1 MENNETPNTDVQD
14 NTTQPTQT
22 EVKESEA
29 PKQTD
34 EGEGKKYT
42 DEDVNRIIDAKWKK
56 WEERQAKK
64 QAEAKKL
71 EGLSDVEKSEKLRKQ
86 AEDHAAELQAELD
99 KMQMRQTT
107 SKMLSE
113 ASLPVSDTIT
123 SLITTDEAETTKQ
136 NVDALVAYGKQ
147 IAEAV
152 KREYLRGNGNVAR
165 SGNSIQGTN
174 SNLGA
179 KIANLANK
187 QENRENP
194 YFKK

>member
-14 NTTQPTQT
+14 NTQPTQT

-29 PKQTD
+29 PKQAD
-34 EGEGKKYT
+34 EGKKYT

-71 EGLSDVEKSEKLRKQ
+71 EGLSDVEKAEKLRKQ
-86 AEDHAAELQAELD
+86 AEDHANELQAELD

-123 SLITTDEAETTKQ
+123 SLITTGEAETTKQ

-174 SNLGA
+174 LNLGA

-194 YFKK
+194 YFNK

>member
-1 MENNETPNTDVQD
+1 METNETPNTDVQD
-14 NTTQPTQT
+14 NTTQPTQS
-22 EVKESEA
+22 EVKEPEA
-29 PKQTD
+29 PKQAD

-71 EGLSDVEKSEKLRKQ
+71 EGLSDVEKAERLRKQ
-86 AEDHAAELQAELD
+86 AEDHAAKLQAELD

-123 SLITTDEAETTKQ
+123 SLITTGEAETTKQ

-179 KIANLANK
+179 KIAELANK

>member
-1 MENNETPNTDVQD
+1 METNETQNTDVQE
-14 NTTQPTQT
+14 NTQPTQA
-22 EVKESEA
+22 EVKEPEA
-29 PKQTD
+29 PKQAD
-34 EGEGKKYT
+34 EGKKYT
-42 DEDVNRIIDAKWKK
+42 DEDVNKIIDAKWKK

-71 EGLSDVEKSEKLRKQ
+71 EGLSDVEKAEKLRKQ
-86 AEDHAAELQAELD
+86 AEDHANELQAELD
-99 KMQMRQTT
+99 KVQMRQTT
-107 SKMLSE
+107 TKMLSE
-113 ASLPVSDTIT
+113 SSLPVSDSII
-123 SLITTDEAETTKQ
+123 SMITTGEAETTKQ

-152 KREYLRGNGNVAR
+152 KREYLRGNGNVSR

-179 KIANLANK
+179 KIAELVNK
-187 QENRENP
+187 QKNRENP

>member
-1 MENNETPNTDVQD
+1 METNETQNTDVQE
-14 NTTQPTQT
+14 NTQPTQA
-22 EVKESEA
+22 EVKEPEA
-29 PKQTD
+29 PKQAD
-34 EGEGKKYT
+34 EGKKYT

-71 EGLSDVEKSEKLRKQ
+71 EGLSDVEKAEKLRKQ
-86 AEDHAAELQAELD
+86 AEDHAKELQAQLD
-99 KMQMRQTT
+99 KVQMRQTT

-113 ASLPVSDTIT
+113 SSLPVSDSII
-123 SLITTDEAETTKQ
+123 SMITTGEAETTKQ

-152 KREYLRGNGNVAR
+152 KREYLRGNGNVSR

-179 KIANLANK
+179 KIAELVNK
-187 QENRENP
+187 QKNRENP

>member
-1 MENNETPNTDVQD
+1 METNETPNTDVQD
-14 NTTQPTQT
+14 NTQPTQT
-22 EVKESEA
+22 EAKESEA
-29 PKQTD
+29 PKQAD

-71 EGLSDVEKSEKLRKQ
+71 EGLSDVEKAEKLRKQ
-86 AEDHAAELQAELD
+86 AEDHAAKLQAELD

-123 SLITTDEAETTKQ
+123 SLITTGEAETTKQ

-179 KIANLANK
+179 KIAELANK
-187 QENRENP
+187 QKNRENP

>member
-1 MENNETPNTDVQD
+1 MEQNNTQNTDVQD
-14 NTTQPTQT
+14 NTQPTQT
-22 EVKESEA
+22 EVKEPEA
-29 PKQTD
+29 PKQAD
-34 EGEGKKYT
+34 EGKKYT

-71 EGLSDVEKSEKLRKQ
+71 EGLSDVEKAEKLRKQ
-86 AEDHAAELQAELD
+86 AEDHANELQAELD
-99 KMQMRQTT
+99 KVQMRQTT

-113 ASLPVSDTIT
+113 ASLPVSDSII
-123 SLITTDEAETTKQ
+123 SMITTGEAETTKQ

-147 IAEAV
+147 IAEVV
-152 KREYLRGNGNVAR
+152 KREYLRGNGNVSR

-179 KIANLANK
+179 KIAELANK
-187 QENRENP
+187 QEKRDNP

>member
-22 EVKESEA
+22 EVKEPEA
-29 PKQTD
+29 PKQED
-34 EGEGKKYT
+34 EGKKYT

-71 EGLSDVEKSEKLRKQ
+71 EGLSDVEKAEKLRKQ
-86 AEDHAAELQAELD
+86 AEDHANELQAELD

-107 SKMLSE
+107 SKMLNE

-123 SLITTDEAETTKQ
+123 SLITTGEAETTKQ

-179 KIANLANK
+179 KIAELANK
-187 QENRENP
+187 QKNRENP